1 MLKTVVAILI
11 AFLIGAGCRLFG
23 IPVPA
28 PPAILG
34 VVLIF
39 AITIGYIAAD
49 NYLARRNANAPPV
62 SASAQSKETLKR

>member
-1 MLKTVVAILI
+1 MLRTVVPIFI

-28 PPAILG
+28 LPAILG

-49 NYLARRNANAPPV
+49 NYRARRYANAP
-62 SASAQSKETLKR
+62 SASISAQSKENSGW